1 MRKNAVRENPTA
13 FFYILNNSLISV
25 IYAHRNQYRKIAMT
39 AHYNEKTR
47 VQIPAVAHLV
57 RLGYQYLSLKTA
69 QWDVSNNI
77 FSEIFKSAI
86 AKINPNLTTLDV
98 ERELKDL
105 AILLK
110 NEDLGQAFYE
120 RLLQVGTAR
129 LIDFDCIENNHFH
142 VVAELT
148 CGDKDG
154 DNFRPDITLLINGL
168 PLVFLEVK
176 RPNAPNGLQSEFERM
191 QYRCKKPA
199 FRPYINV
206 TQLMIFSNNQE
217 YQMADRHK
225 TQGAFYAT
233 TGSHGVQFNYFR
245 DEGEIAEE
253 QAVKLNENLAHVSEA
268 ELNRILL
275 DFNEPML
282 KNDAEFITNL
292 DPNSPTNRLC
302 TALLHKERLLFLLK
316 YGIAYVKELN
326 GVEKHIMRYPQ
337 LFATKAISRH
347 LAARKKKGIIWH
359 TQGSGKTALAYYNVR
374 VLTDFYQR
382 QNVIPKFYF
391 IVDRLDLRNQAMSE
405 FSHRGLQV
413 NSINNRE
420 EFAQEMRKASALS
433 SDSGNPEITV
443 VNIQKFQNSN
453 VTEFI
458 PDYDISVQRIFFID
472 EAHRSFGNQAQ
483 TVSQF
488 LSSLIQADPSAVHIG
503 LTGTPLLGGGKNR
516 VGSTAIFGDYIHK
529 YYYNQSIADGYTLRL
544 IREEIES
551 NYKAELSQILADLQI
566 QQGSIKSRSITSR
579 RRFVEPMLDYIVQDF
594 EKFRRQKA
602 DNSLGAMVICDSSEQ
617 ARMMH
622 FLFNQKY
629 AENPQN
635 LTAYSE
641 KLAEN
646 DPHFFDELANVA
658 EPAAIYQP
666 AKRTVKSASLILSD
680 EGDKSY
686 RKELVD
692 DYKAGKTDLL
702 FVYNMLLTGF
712 DAKRLKKLY
721 LGRVIKEHNL
731 LQALTRVN
739 RTYKDYEFG
748 YVVDFADIQ
757 AEFDKTNAA
766 YQAELQLELGDEA
779 EHYSQLF
786 KSQAEID
793 QDIAKINE
801 VLCDFETGNAEIFR
815 QQLDDINDKQEL
827 LELKRT
833 LELARSLYNQL
844 KVDEKAGL
852 DQLNFEQYNLLYRQV
867 LDRLF
872 QVNVLERVDRGD
884 LQGVLNEALENI
896 YFTFH
901 KKSEAE
907 LKLADSLQ
915 EQMRKTR
922 EAFASNI
929 DPKDPEFVRLLDEL
943 KRLFEN
949 RNVQSVSQG
958 EMQEHIEKFAK
969 LEQQIGKLNTQNDR
983 LSRKFD
989 GDAKFVRI
997 FKRGVQDFG
1006 LQNNRSDFMQ
1016 GLLHIKFSNDQFVL
1030 NQGDLL
1036 HSASSY
1042 FEKES
1047 LRTVVKLKSEFQLPL
1062 NNDSIKNLN
1071 KLIVS
1076 EYMGA

>member
-1 MRKNAVRENPTA
+1 
-13 FFYILNNSLISV
+13 
-25 IYAHRNQYRKIAMT
+25 MT

-199 FRPYINV
+199 FRPYINA

-253 QAVKLNENLAHVSEA
+253 QAVKLNENLVHLSEA

-282 KNDAEFITNL
+282 KNDAKFITNL

-347 LAARKKKGIIWH
+347 LAAGKKKGIIWH

-413 NSINNRE
+413 NSINSRE

-433 SDSGNPEITV
+433 SDIGNPEITV

-503 LTGTPLLGGGKNR
+503 LTGTPLLGGGKKR

-566 QQGSIKSRSITSR
+566 QQGSIKSRAITSR

-602 DNSLGAMVICDSSEQ
+602 DNSLSAMVICDSSDQ

-629 AENPQN
+629 AENPQD
-635 LTAYSE
+635 LTAYRE

-646 DPHFFDELANVA
+646 DPHFFDELPNVA

-801 VLCDFETGNAEIFR
+801 VLFDFETGNAEIFR

-872 QVNVLERVDRGD
+872 QVNVLERVDTGD

-929 DPKDPEFVRLLDEL
+929 DQKDPEFVRLLDEL

-983 LSRKFD
+983 LSRKFE

-1062 NNDSIKNLN
+1062 NNESIKNLN

>member
-199 FRPYINV
+199 FRPYINA

-233 TGSHGVQFNYFR
+233 TGSQGVQFNYFR

-253 QAVKLNENLAHVSEA
+253 QAVKLNENLAHLSEA

-316 YGIAYVKELN
+316 YGIAYVKELS

-337 LFATKAISRH
+337 LFATKAITRH
-347 LAARKKKGIIWH
+347 LAAGKKKGIIWH

-413 NSINNRE
+413 NSINSRE

-433 SDSGNPEITV
+433 SDIGNPEITV

-488 LSSLIQADPSAVHIG
+488 LSSLIQADRSAVHIG

-566 QQGSIKSRSITSR
+566 QQGSIKSRTITSR

-635 LTAYSE
+635 LTAYLE
-641 KLAEN
+641 KIAEN

-658 EPAAIYQP
+658 EPTAIYTS

-801 VLCDFETGNAEIFR
+801 VLFDFETGNAEIFR

-872 QVNVLERVDRGD
+872 QVNVLERVDTGD

-929 DPKDPEFVRLLDEL
+929 DQKDPEFVRLLDEL

-983 LSRKFD
+983 LSRKFE

-1062 NNDSIKNLN
+1062 NNESIKNLN